1 MTHTERKCTEQ
12 VKCWVE
18 VPADH
23 WTALEHNAHGYDL
36 YVKCGSRDPN
46 IGEFEGSCDEEEN
59 KVFCDTC
66 YMEKNP
72 EWEKTGWR
80 PGETN

>member
-1 MTHTERKCTEQ
+1 MKVCNEQ
-12 VKCWVE
+12 VEVWVDL
-18 VPADH
+18 PQDH
-23 WTALEHNAHGYDL
+23 PFALNHNITGL
-36 YVKCGSRDPN
+36 SKFLLCGDRDPN
-46 IGEFEGSCDEEEN
+46 IGYFEGSVDEEEN

-72 EWEKTGWR
+72 GWEKTGWR